1 LACNSTALYDRF
13 GAQRPQRDVLAMVS
27 PALTSGL
34 TRGLR
39 SASKLER
46 DAAWRALY
54 DEHFD
59 PVYRLA
65 CRLGVPLGDVEDVVQ
80 RAFVVAHRR
89 IHDVDEVRNVGA
101 WLRAIVLR
109 VVAEHRRWQRVRRLK
124 QWVLRTSA
132 EVERAAAST
141 PERDAAAREAQALAA
156 SLLARMSP
164 KLRDVLVLLE
174 LEQLELAETAE
185 TLGIPL
191 NTVRSRRRLARAQF
205 QRLWAEHAARPVT
218 PERSGR

>member
-1 LACNSTALYDRF
+1 
-13 GAQRPQRDVLAMVS
+13 MVS
-27 PALTSGL
+27 PTVTPGV
-34 TRGLR
+34 TPGLR

-59 PVYRLA
+59 PVYRLV

-89 IHDVDEVRNVGA
+89 IQQIEEVRNTGA
-101 WLRAIVLR
+101 WLRAIALR
-109 VVAEHRRWQRVRRLK
+109 VVAEHRRWQRVRRVK
-124 QWVLRTSA
+124 HWVLRTSA
-132 EVERAAAST
+132 EVDRAAAST
-141 PERDAAAREAQALAA
+141 PEREAATHEAQALVAA
-156 SLLARMSP
+156 LLARMSP

-174 LEQLELAETAE
+174 LEQLDLAETAE
-185 TLGIPL
+185 SLGIPL

-205 QRLWAEHAARPVT
+205 QRLWAEHTSNEVA
-218 PERSGR
+218 S